1 VVTPFGFAHR
11 GASAHAPEN
20 TLPAFRLALDL
31 GAPGL
36 ESDVWLTADG
46 VPVLH
51 HGGRLRRR
59 PIDRIA
65 SDDLPGR
72 LPRLSELFAACGT
85 DYDLSLDI
93 RDRGAAEV
101 VLAVARAAGHDPSR
115 LWLVGGGLAGS
126 GWREVDPDV
135 RLVSGTHPA
144 DLAGGSW
151 SEHLERFREAGG
163 GAVNLRRR
171 RWTRPLVDSVHAAGL
186 LAFGWDAQSTR
197 RIRGL
202 LDLGCDAVYSDHVDR
217 MVAVLRSWSAQT
229 EGRR

>member
-1 VVTPFGFAHR
+1 MPFGFAHR
-11 GASAHAPEN
+11 GASAHAREN
-20 TLPAFRLALDL
+20 TLAAFALALDM

-51 HGGRLRRR
+51 HGGRLRRG

-65 SDDLPGR
+65 AADLPDR
-72 LPRLSELFAACGT
+72 LPTLSALFAACGT
-85 DYDLSLDI
+85 AYDLSLDI
-93 RDRGAAEV
+93 RDRRAAEA
-101 VLAVARAAGHDPSR
+101 VLQVTRAAGHDPSR

-126 GWREVDPDV
+126 GWRQADPDV
-135 RLVSGTHPA
+135 RLVSGTHPR
-144 DLAGGSW
+144 DLRGGSW
-151 SEHLERFREAGG
+151 SEHLQRFREAGG

-171 RWTRPLVDSVHAAGL
+171 RWTRPLVDGVHAAGL

-202 LDLGCDAVYSDHVDR
+202 LALGCDAVYSDHVDR
-217 MVAVLRSWSAQT
+217 LVDVLHTWPAAR
-229 EGRR
+229 